1 MLLIPCPWC
10 GPRNEDEFL
19 NGGETGKRRPANP
32 VEVSAEDWY
41 RYLYIQANRKGW
53 LRERWL
59 HNRGCQRWFKI
70 DRNTH
75 THEIKQVPEKDQWR

>member
-1 MLLIPCPWC
+1 MKM
-10 GPRNEDEFL
+10 NFL
-19 NGGETGKRRPANP
+19 NGGEAGKRRPANP
-32 VEVSAEDWY
+32 AEVSAEDWY
-41 RYLYIQANRKGW
+41 RYLYIPANTKGW